1 MQEGIRF
8 AAIDVGSNAMRL
20 FFCRVLENGDGPTF
34 IKESMIRMPLRL
46 GHDAF
51 TENIISDETCNKFV
65 STMHGFG
72 SLIQAYDPISFKA
85 CATEAMR
92 QATNGLDLVKRVK
105 EETGINLN
113 IITGKEEADIIIS
126 THIDRYVQTDQ
137 HCLYVDVGGGST
149 ELTVI
154 NDGNIITSKSF
165 KIGTVRMLNS
175 VINKNIWVEYENWIK
190 ANIKDCN
197 NISTIA
203 SGGNANKILKLSGK
217 KIAEP
222 ISISLFEDIYKEL
235 RKHSFEERVSILNLN
250 PDRADVIIPAA
261 EIYLRSMKYS
271 NSKQVIIPRI
281 GLADGI
287 IRKIDSNKYYGDIL
301 SK

>member
-1 MQEGIRF
+1 MQEGLRL

-51 TENIISDETCNKFV
+51 TENIISDKTCNKFV
-65 STMHGFG
+65 HTMHGFG

-92 QATNGLDLVKRVK
+92 QATNGLDLVNRVK

-149 ELTVI
+149 ELTLI
-154 NDGNIITSKSF
+154 KNKKTLFSKSF
-165 KIGTVRMLNS
+165 SIGSVRLLEEQVTADDWSMM
-175 VINKNIWVEYENWIK
+175 KEWIVDK
-190 ANIKDCN
+190 T
-197 NISTIA
+197 STITNIQSIG
-203 SGGNANKILKLSGK
+203 SGGNINKILTLLEKSKGKSVTVQEIKSIIK
-217 KIAEP
+217 KIKP
-222 ISISLFEDIYKEL
+222 FSIHDRIVKLGL
-235 RKHSFEERVSILNLN
+235 R
-250 PDRADVIIPAA
+250 PDRADVIVHAGK
-261 EIYLRSMKYS
+261 IYSKCMKWS
-271 NSKQVIIPRI
+271 GANNMIVPQV
-281 GLADGI
+281 GLADGMVSQLYDDF
-287 IRKIDSNKYYGDIL
+287 K
-301 SK
+301 

>member
-1 MQEGIRF
+1 MQEGLRF

-65 STMHGFG
+65 NTMHGFG
-72 SLIQAYDPISFKA
+72 SLIQAYDPIRFKA

-113 IITGKEEADIIIS
+113 IITGKEEANIIIS

-149 ELTVI
+149 ELT
-154 NDGNIITSKSF
+154 IIKNKKTLFSKSF
-165 KIGTVRMLNS
+165 SIGSVRLLEEQVTADDWSMM
-175 VINKNIWVEYENWIK
+175 KEWIVDK
-190 ANIKDCN
+190 T
-197 NISTIA
+197 STITNIQSIG
-203 SGGNANKILKLSGK
+203 SGGNINKILTLLEKSKGKSVTVQEIKSIIK
-217 KIAEP
+217 KIKP
-222 ISISLFEDIYKEL
+222 FSFHDRIVKLGL
-235 RKHSFEERVSILNLN
+235 R
-250 PDRADVIIPAA
+250 PDRADVIVHAGK
-261 EIYLRSMKYS
+261 IYSKCMKWS
-271 NSKQVIIPRI
+271 GANNMIVPQV
-281 GLADGI
+281 GLADGMVSQLYDDF
-287 IRKIDSNKYYGDIL
+287 K
-301 SK
+301 

>member
-1 MQEGIRF
+1 MQEGLRF

-92 QATNGLDLVKRVK
+92 QATNGLDLVKKVK

-113 IITGKEEADIIIS
+113 IITGKEEANIIIS

-149 ELTVI
+149 ELT
-154 NDGNIITSKSF
+154 IIKNKKTLFSKSF
-165 KIGTVRMLNS
+165 SIGSVRLLEEQVTADDWSMM
-175 VINKNIWVEYENWIK
+175 KEWIVDK
-190 ANIKDCN
+190 T
-197 NISTIA
+197 STITNIQSIG
-203 SGGNANKILKLSGK
+203 SGGNINKILTLLEKSKGKSVSIQEIKSIIK
-217 KIAEP
+217 KIKP
-222 ISISLFEDIYKEL
+222 FSIHDRIVKLGL
-235 RKHSFEERVSILNLN
+235 R
-250 PDRADVIIPAA
+250 PDRAD
-261 EIYLRSMKYS
+261 EIVHAGKLYSKCMKWS
-271 NSKQVIIPRI
+271 GANNMIVPQV
-281 GLADGI
+281 GLADGMI
-287 IRKIDSNKYYGDIL
+287 SQLYDDFK
-301 SK
+301 